1 MELWNRIRPYLSSLV
16 RFFHISYI
24 EAKSEH
30 SGTRLGILW
39 APLSS
44 LIFSALLALVFH
56 HSATMGVSEYFIYV
70 FAGYALWNFISDSI
84 TGSTDVIQGQLDFA
98 VHNNLSLIGLFGKL
112 LVDRLFEYLMNTV
125 VLLAIILLLRPTNF
139 GVGLTLFPPFL
150 AIIILTSLGT
160 AYLVNIIT
168 VLYPDLKM
176 AVKVGARFMFFAS
189 PVFWS
194 ASEVSS
200 GTRAFLVQYNPV
212 SYYLSL
218 ARQVFGV
225 EPLEPSAWAMAVLV
239 SAIISASGYLA
250 YRQSQSFVRNFK

>member
-1 MELWNRIRPYLSSLV
+1 
-16 RFFHISYI
+16 
-24 EAKSEH
+24 
-30 SGTRLGILW
+30 
-39 APLSS
+39 
-44 LIFSALLALVFH
+44 
-56 HSATMGVSEYFIYV
+56 
-70 FAGYALWNFISDSI
+70 
-84 TGSTDVIQGQLDFA
+84 
-98 VHNNLSLIGLFGKL
+98 
-112 LVDRLFEYLMNTV
+112 MNAV

-212 SYYLSL
+212 SYYLSH
-218 ARQVFGV
+218 A
-225 EPLEPSAWAMAVLV
+225 
-239 SAIISASGYLA
+239 
-250 YRQSQSFVRNFK
+250 K